1 MQMAIRKN
9 VGSEFE
15 VGTQLIPNDFYSEN
29 SLTWANLSLVM
40 AGVQACAW
48 FEGHGTSGLRSA
60 WGLDGSK
67 SFEGVPSWFFEEE
80 NDARIINGSLIEDEA
95 FGDSV
100 SFPESTLGKAIIE
113 ALDRAGI
120 VWEYRT
126 RYILDHTQFFEVD
139 DAKLE
144 IETHWNSYFGMRHV
158 QSISIRKSATGEETA
173 FWQSQVLVASREFEH
188 IDTFTNSIEGLY
200 YLFEPDDLP
209 EGWTVGNMPLK
220 AHLPILATRLF
231 YLAETQFPGTHL
243 MSFPRLARYG
253 QDFDAQDLP
262 QPSIQFTRSE
272 GAFGPLGTVDS
283 FGDQAPQAMYSVFPM
298 VVSMGWRIST
308 VNPES
313 LDQILKVIPEGLVR
327 IHTILEDGYLNGRSK
342 DAPFNFELVT
352 GAAVRLDE
360 GRESGTSAL
369 GLSEW
374 IPASHVGV
382 YLADTLAAARE
393 QHGNNGRESATGG
406 AYDGLGL
413 YAVSCI
419 NTLVFSHLIAEGD
432 FYMIERL
439 LDAAVRLG
447 VGDESERACS
457 NWGIARYQN
466 GDLEGAIQKFEET
479 LSMNAKT
486 SVLAEV
492 YYYLAI
498 IYEEL
503 GKTTEAKRYREL
515 CDQAGGYEP
524 SDFQVKSQ
532 GKLNKA
538 NTGLT
543 KSNPGLGT
551 KLSSNTPPESVNNFC
566 SSCGNKYP
574 DAYAKFCSSC
584 GKSRI

>member
-1 MQMAIRKN
+1 MPIRKN

-15 VGTQLIPNDFYSEN
+15 VGKQLIPNDFYSEG

-40 AGVQACAW
+40 AGLQACSW
-48 FEGHGTSGLRSA
+48 FEGHGTSGLRET
-60 WGLDGSK
+60 WGLDASK
-67 SFEGVPSWFFEEE
+67 SFDEVQSWLLEADK
-80 NDARIINGSLIEDEA
+80 DAQIINGSLTEDDA
-95 FGDSV
+95 FGETVSIPDS
-100 SFPESTLGKAIIE
+100 TIGKAIIE

-139 DAKLE
+139 NAKLE

-158 QSISIRKSATGEETA
+158 QTISIRRSSTGEETA
-173 FWQSQVLVASREFEH
+173 FWKSQVLVASREFEH
-188 IDTFTNSIEGLY
+188 IETITNSIEGLH
-200 YLFEPDDLP
+200 YLVEPEDLP
-209 EGWTVGNMPLK
+209 DGWTVGNMPLK

-243 MSFPRLARYG
+243 MSFPRQSRFG
-253 QDFDAQDLP
+253 QEFDANDLP
-262 QPSIQFTRSE
+262 EPSIQFSRSD
-272 GAFGPLGTVDS
+272 GAFGTLGTVAS
-283 FGDQAPQAMYSVFPM
+283 FGDEAPQAMYSLFPM

-382 YLADTLAAARE
+382 YLADTLSAAGE
-393 QHGNNGRESATGG
+393 MHGNNGRECASSG

-413 YAVSCI
+413 YAASCI
-419 NTLVFSHLIAEGD
+419 NTLVFGYLIAEGD

-457 NWGIARYQN
+457 NWGIAKYRN
-466 GDLEGAIQKFEET
+466 GDLQGALQKFEET
-479 LSMNAKT
+479 LSMNAET
-486 SVLAEV
+486 SVLDEV

-498 IYEEL
+498 IHEEL
-503 GKTTEAKRYREL
+503 GNTAEAKRNRQL

-524 SDFQVKSQ
+524 SNFQVKSQ

-538 NTGLT
+538 NPGLT
-543 KSNPGLGT
+543 KLNPGLGT
-551 KLSSNTPPESVNNFC
+551 NLSSNSQPDSGNNFC

-574 DAYAKFCSSC
+574 DADGKFCSSC
-584 GKSRI
+584 GKARN

>member
-1 MQMAIRKN
+1 MAMNKN

-15 VGTQLIPNDFYSEN
+15 VGKVLRPNDFYSEG

-40 AGVQACAW
+40 AGLQACSW
-48 FEGHGTSGLRSA
+48 FEGHGTSGLRET
-60 WGLDGSK
+60 WGLDASK
-67 SFEGVPSWFFEEE
+67 SFDEVQSWLLEADK
-80 NDARIINGSLIEDEA
+80 DAQIIHGSLTEDDT
-95 FGDSV
+95 FGETV
-100 SFPESTLGKAIIE
+100 SIPDSTLGKAIIE
-113 ALDRAGI
+113 ALDRAGV

-158 QSISIRKSATGEETA
+158 QTISIRRSSTGEETA
-173 FWQSQVLVASREFEH
+173 FWKSQVLVASREFEH
-188 IDTFTNSIEGLY
+188 IETITNSIEGLH
-200 YLFEPDDLP
+200 YLVEPEDLP
-209 EGWTVGNMPLK
+209 DGWTVGNMPLK

-243 MSFPRLARYG
+243 MSFPRQARFG
-253 QDFDAQDLP
+253 QEFDANDLP
-262 QPSIQFTRSE
+262 EPSIQFSRSD
-272 GAFGPLGTVDS
+272 GAFGTLGTVAS
-283 FGDQAPQAMYSVFPM
+283 FGDEAPQAMYSVFPM

-382 YLADTLAAARE
+382 YLADTLSAAGE
-393 QHGNNGRESATGG
+393 MHGNNGRECASSG

-413 YAVSCI
+413 YAASCI
-419 NTLVFSHLIAEGD
+419 NTLVFGYLIAEGD

-457 NWGIARYQN
+457 NWGIARYRN
-466 GDLEGAIQKFEET
+466 GDLEGAIRKFEET
-479 LSMNAKT
+479 LSMNSET
-486 SVLAEV
+486 SVLDEV
-492 YYYLAI
+492 YYYLAVI
-498 IYEEL
+498 HQEL
-503 GKTTEAKRYREL
+503 GNTAEARRYKEL
-515 CDQAGGYEP
+515 CDQAGGYES

-532 GKLNKA
+532 GTLNKA
-538 NTGLT
+538 KPGLT

-551 KLSSNTPPESVNNFC
+551 NLSSNSPPGSGNNFC

-574 DAYAKFCSSC
+574 DAHAKFCSSC
-584 GKSRI
+584 GKPRN